1 MVTEPTARSAQMPD
15 VAAVD
20 GALSHLAL
28 FYRDQRDYLARI
40 EEFASAGHAAGEP
53 VFIAVPGDKGSLLR
67 DNLGGPVRYADM
79 ADLGRNPARII
90 PEVREF
96 IDAHPGQRVR
106 YVVEPVWPG
115 RSAAEM
121 CEVARHEA
129 LIDLAFA
136 GMAATI
142 LCSYDAAGLP
152 PSVVRR
158 AERSHGAERNHGAER
173 SHPAVPGNGHLAA
186 GRSPRPGA
194 LPPEC
199 DRPLPD
205 PPGAA
210 ETLSYD
216 TNLRPLRSLVAGY
229 AHRAGLP
236 DGRAANLVLAAS
248 EIAANTLRHTSA
260 GGTMHIWHTGEE
272 ILCQIKDQGWIT
284 DPLAGRIRQPP
295 DERGHG
301 LWVVNQVCDLVE
313 LRTGP
318 AGTTV
323 RMHMSIREP

>member
-1 MVTEPTARSAQMPD
+1 MVTERTARSAQMPD
-15 VAAVD
+15 QAAVD
-20 GALSHLAL
+20 RSLSHLAL

-40 EEFASAGHAAGEP
+40 GEFVSAGHASGEP
-53 VFIAVPGDKGSLLR
+53 VFITVPGDKGSLLR
-67 DNLGGPVRYADM
+67 DHLAGPVRYADM
-79 ADLGRNPARII
+79 AELGRNPARII

-96 IDAHPGQRVR
+96 IDSYPGQRVR
-106 YVVEPVWPG
+106 YVGEPVWPG

-136 GMAATI
+136 GMAVTI
-142 LCSYDAAGLP
+142 LCPYDAGGLP
-152 PSVVRR
+152 PSVVR
-158 AERSHGAERNHGAER
+158 SAER

-186 GRSPRPGA
+186 GRSPEPGT
-194 LPPEC
+194 LPPEW

-210 ETLSYD
+210 QTLSYD
-216 TNLRPLRSLVAGY
+216 TDLRLLRRLVDGY
-229 AHRAGLP
+229 AHQTGLP
-236 DGRAANLVLAAS
+236 DERAANLVLAAS
-248 EIAANTLRHTSA
+248 EIAANTLRHTNA
-260 GGTMHIWHTGEE
+260 GGTMHIWRTDEE
-272 ILCQIKDQGWIT
+272 ILCQIRDQGWIT
-284 DPLAGRIRQPP
+284 DPLAGRTRQPP